1 MPNLLLLLVLLAAP
15 LAAPQAVEYRIRR
28 VADQL
33 HHPWGL
39 IELPSG
45 ELLVSE
51 RRGRLLRLHNDGS
64 RTLIEGLPKMVSAGQ
79 GGLLDLALHPNFVEN
94 RWLYLSYSQPGKGG
108 AGTAVARAKLH
119 DTHLSNLEVIFVQQ
133 PKTTG
138 SAHFG
143 SRLVFDPQGYLF
155 ITTGERY
162 HARDKAQQLDN
173 HLGKILRLHDDGTV
187 PADNPFINTPSAK
200 PEIWSYGHRNIQGAA
215 IHPASGVLWTHEHG
229 PRGGDEVNI
238 IKAGA
243 NYGWPLVTHGREY
256 SGGVISKHTHL
267 KGMADPIWVWV
278 PSIAPS
284 GMIFYRAD
292 LFPQWQG
299 SLLVGALAGQKLV
312 RLTLHGQKIVEEQP
326 LLSDLKVRIRTLV
339 EAQDGG
345 IYLLTDA
352 ANGQL
357 LKLVPA
363 AHNQAP

>member
-1 MPNLLLLLVLLAAP
+1 MMRNLLLLLVLLAAP
-15 LAAPQAVEYRIRR
+15 LTAPLAAEYRIQT
-28 VADQL
+28 VAEGL

-39 IELPSG
+39 VVLPSG
-45 ELLVSE
+45 ELLVGE
-51 RRGRLLRLHNDGS
+51 RRGRLLRLNADGS
-64 RTLIEGLPKMVSAGQ
+64 RTLIAGLPKMVSAGQ
-79 GGLLDLALHPNFVEN
+79 GGLLDLALHPNFAEN
-94 RWLYLSYSQPGKGG
+94 RWLYFSYSQPGKGG
-108 AGTAVARAKLH
+108 AGTAVARAKLT
-119 DTHLSNLEVIFVQQ
+119 DTHLSDLEVIFVQQ

-143 SRLVFDPQGYLF
+143 SRLVFDAQGYLF

-162 HARDKAQQLDN
+162 HAREMAQLLDN

-187 PADNPFINTPSAK
+187 PADNPFINTDHAQ

-215 IHPASGVLWTHEHG
+215 IHPPSGELWVHEHG

-256 SGGVISKHTHL
+256 SGGSIGQGTHL

-284 GMIFYRAD
+284 GMIFYD
-292 LFPQWQG
+292 GELFPHWQG
-299 SLLVGALAGQKLV
+299 SLLVGALVGQKLV
-312 RLTLHGQKIVEEQP
+312 RLTLNGQKIVSEQA
-326 LLSDLKVRIRTLV
+326 LLEQLDVRIRTLV
-339 EAQDGG
+339 AAQDGG

-357 LKLVPA
+357 LKLLPA
-363 AHNQAP
+363 TVQ

>member
-1 MPNLLLLLVLLAAP
+1 MPNLLLLFALLAAP
-15 LAAPQAVEYRIRR
+15 LDVEYRVHT
-28 VADQL
+28 VADKL

-39 IELPSG
+39 VELPNG
-45 ELLVSE
+45 DLLVSE
-51 RRGRLLRLHNDGS
+51 RRGRLLRLSADG
-64 RTLIEGLPKMVSAGQ
+64 RRIPIEGLPKVTDAGQ
-79 GGLLDLALHPNFVEN
+79 GGLLDLTLHPRFSEN
-94 RWLYLSYSQPGKGG
+94 RWLYFSYSQPGKGG

-119 DTHLSNLEVIFVQQ
+119 DTHLSDLDVIFVQE
-133 PKTTG
+133 PKTSG

-162 HARDKAQQLDN
+162 HARDRAQQLDN

-187 PADNPFINTPSAK
+187 PTDNPFINFPNAK

-215 IHPASGVLWTHEHG
+215 IHPPTGELWAHEHG

-243 NYGWPLVTHGREY
+243 NYGWPLATHGREY
-256 SGGVISKHTHL
+256 SGAAMGQGTHL
-267 KGMADPIWVWV
+267 EGMADPIWVWV

-284 GMIFYRAD
+284 GMLFYNAA

-312 RLTLHGQKIVEEQP
+312 RLALNGQQVIDEQA
-326 LLSDLKVRIRTLV
+326 LLDELDVRIRTLV
-339 EAQDGG
+339 QAKDGG

-352 ANGQL
+352 ENGQL

-363 AHNQAP
+363 TPTTWPQ